1 MFSFDVKFY
10 ECKTTMGIHCSQYH
24 KSGIIYNHSK
34 EALSRDNDKL
44 NCLNKFD
51 FGLIFVNFQKIISNE
66 DRVLLF
72 SILVVRSLF

>member
-1 MFSFDVKFY
+1 
-10 ECKTTMGIHCSQYH
+10 MGIHCSQYH

-51 FGLIFVNFQKIISNE
+51 FGLIFVNFSKNN
-66 DRVLLF
+66 L
-72 SILVVRSLF
+72 